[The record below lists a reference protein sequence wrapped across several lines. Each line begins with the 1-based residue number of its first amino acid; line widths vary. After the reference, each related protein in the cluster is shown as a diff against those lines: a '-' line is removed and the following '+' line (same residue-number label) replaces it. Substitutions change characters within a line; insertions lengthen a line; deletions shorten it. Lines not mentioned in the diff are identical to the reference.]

1 MVFLIASLALVTSL
15 ADGQLR
21 GVGGRE
27 RHRVHLRAR
36 LPSVRAVT
44 AEALDEAARRRAGS
58 IPQPGPGEITHQW
71 VPLVVHRRHARRRR
85 VYIDRVV
92 RRPGPWV
99 TVPAEVGAARQR
111 D

>member
-1 MVFLIASLALVTSL
+1 MVLLIASLALVTGL

-71 VPLVVHRRHARRRR
+71 VPLVVHRRHAPPPPRL
-85 VYIDRVV
+85 Y
-92 RRPGPWV
+92 RPGDP
-99 TVPAEVGAARQR
+99 PARPVGDSPGRSWRCPAA
-111 D
+111 